1 MPILEEK
8 TRPEVRAQIIPAPT
22 TTGSGP
28 KQRRQML
35 VALALLLAA
44 LILVLYKDWQYF
56 FPGSPSAETETTDQA
71 TPPSTVK
78 SRPQAPAPAAPAPVS
93 KPKQRAA
100 ASAPAQPAA
109 SEDSGLSPVV
119 TKRAV
124 LPPLEVEVVA
134 GNQRRALQPTN
145 NAVKV
150 EVQPGSS
157 ILPGSVAQVEAT
169 PSAVGAAANASERV
183 VLSPGTAEV
192 LSRPVEPNYPM
203 LAKQSKVQGSV
214 ILQAL
219 IGKDGNIQD
228 LRVLSGP
235 AILST
240 AAQEAVKQWKFKPY
254 YQEGL
259 AVETEA
265 RITVHFTISTN

>member
-1 MPILEEK
+1 M
-8 TRPEVRAQIIPAPT
+8 
-22 TTGSGP
+22 
-28 KQRRQML
+28 
-35 VALALLLAA
+35 
-44 LILVLYKDWQYF
+44 
-56 FPGSPSAETETTDQA
+56 
-71 TPPSTVK
+71 
-78 SRPQAPAPAAPAPVS
+78 
-93 KPKQRAA
+93 
-100 ASAPAQPAA
+100 ASAPAQAKPD
-109 SEDSGLSPVV
+109 EDSSLAPVV

-134 GNQRRALQPTN
+134 GNQRRPLQPSN

-169 PSAVGAAANASERV
+169 PSATGATTNASERV

-192 LSRPVEPNYPM
+192 VSRPVEPNYPM

-254 YQEGL
+254 YQAGL

-265 RITVHFTISTN
+265 KITVHFTISTN